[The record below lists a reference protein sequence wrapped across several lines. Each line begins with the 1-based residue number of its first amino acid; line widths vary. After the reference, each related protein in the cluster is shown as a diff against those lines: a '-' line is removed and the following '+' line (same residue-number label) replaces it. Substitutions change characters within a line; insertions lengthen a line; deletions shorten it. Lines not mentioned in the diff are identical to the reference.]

1 LSGIECSC
9 LRDRGA
15 GHAYLESG
23 SAQQGWLVTQVLP
36 GQFGSAACPV
46 SHSDVKLM
54 WWVTLEISLF
64 LGGWPLLFSLEWWGL
79 YMVRGVWLPSRLP
92 LEGVSHICTYGS

>member
-1 LSGIECSC
+1 MKS
-9 LRDRGA
+9 
-15 GHAYLESG
+15 
-23 SAQQGWLVTQVLP
+23 
-36 GQFGSAACPV
+36 
-46 SHSDVKLM
+46 M

-79 YMVRGVWLPSRLP
+79 YMVRGVWLPSHLP